1 MFSRARMCPTFPVTE
16 DGDLRVFGSPETN
29 TFQHRDMSSDNLP
42 SENQHTPRSAGSS
55 RRQFLGRTIR
65 GGALLAATTVFG
77 DEVHTPETQTD
88 PRTSASDASATTADL
103 LVEKLVKWGV
113 SVVFGLPGDKIARIL
128 DALRRRQDK
137 IRFILVRHEEGA
149 AFMASG
155 YAKYTGKLGVCVSTA
170 GPGAVHLLNGLY
182 DAKFEGVP
190 VLAITGAPPRAL
202 LGVRFTQG
210 VDTVSLYEDVTSG
223 VYNEL
228 ITGPSHLLSVA
239 DIARRAALAN
249 PGVAHLSFPIDV
261 QEKRLADDE
270 SPATD
275 VQHGSAL
282 SWVRQTEVPPA
293 DAVRA
298 AADLLNAGRRTVL
311 LVGRGALGATT
322 EVEAVAARRAAPVA
336 KALLGKTVIA
346 DTSPYSTGSIGE
358 FGTRASSAAMQGCD
372 TLLIAGSTMPWL
384 NYYPKPGQARI
395 IQIDRDPTS
404 LGLRVAVDIAIA
416 GDVRA
421 TLTELLPLLEP
432 QGDRTFLKQIQAK
445 MSEWNEA
452 LHHIETS
459 SKSPLQPQVVA
470 RQVSDLLAPDALVA
484 FDCGSNT
491 FFAAR
496 HISMV
501 PTQKLAVAGNL
512 SSMGGG
518 LPFVIAAQL
527 AYPNRQCVAFVGDGG
542 FTMLMGEFA
551 TAVKYK
557 LPIKVIVLKDNHY
570 SRIISEDQGLG
581 IPPFG
586 TEIQP
591 IDFVRFAEA
600 CGGVGF
606 ACARPEEVR
615 PALEAAWQIADRPAL
630 VEATVDHNADVS
642 PPDNY
647 LADA

>member
-1 MFSRARMCPTFPVTE
+1 
-16 DGDLRVFGSPETN
+16 
-29 TFQHRDMSSDNLP
+29 
-42 SENQHTPRSAGSS
+42 
-55 RRQFLGRTIR
+55 
-65 GGALLAATTVFG
+65 
-77 DEVHTPETQTD
+77 
-88 PRTSASDASATTADL
+88 
-103 LVEKLVKWGV
+103 
-113 SVVFGLPGDKIARIL
+113 
-128 DALRRRQDK
+128 
-137 IRFILVRHEEGA
+137 
-149 AFMASG
+149 
-155 YAKYTGKLGVCVSTA
+155 
-170 GPGAVHLLNGLY
+170 
-182 DAKFEGVP
+182 
-190 VLAITGAPPRAL
+190 
-202 LGVRFTQG
+202 
-210 VDTVSLYEDVTSG
+210 
-223 VYNEL
+223 
-228 ITGPSHLLSVA
+228 
-239 DIARRAALAN
+239 
-249 PGVAHLSFPIDV
+249 
-261 QEKRLADDE
+261 
-270 SPATD
+270 
-275 VQHGSAL
+275 
-282 SWVRQTEVPPA
+282 
-293 DAVRA
+293 
-298 AADLLNAGRRTVL
+298 
-311 LVGRGALGATT
+311 
-322 EVEAVAARRAAPVA
+322 
-336 KALLGKTVIA
+336 
-346 DTSPYSTGSIGE
+346 
-358 FGTRASSAAMQGCD
+358 
-372 TLLIAGSTMPWL
+372 LLIAGSTMPWL

-512 SSMGGG
+512 STMGCG
-518 LPFVIAAQL
+518 LPLVIAAQL